1 MDSTVLPSS
10 TVPPSTTFLHPRVE
24 FALGSYIISGGR
36 ILRVYVCTLGMEVRG
51 IRRNP
56 RGIDLLSKYR
66 CKIKISRETL
76 SEEREN

>member
-1 MDSTVLPSS
+1 M
-10 TVPPSTTFLHPRVE
+10 
-24 FALGSYIISGGR
+24 
-36 ILRVYVCTLGMEVRG
+36 YVCTLGMEVRG
-51 IRRNP
+51 IRKNP

>member
-1 MDSTVLPSS
+1 M
-10 TVPPSTTFLHPRVE
+10 
-24 FALGSYIISGGR
+24 
-36 ILRVYVCTLGMEVRG
+36 YVCTLGMEVRG

-56 RGIDLLSKYR
+56 RGIDLLSRSKYR